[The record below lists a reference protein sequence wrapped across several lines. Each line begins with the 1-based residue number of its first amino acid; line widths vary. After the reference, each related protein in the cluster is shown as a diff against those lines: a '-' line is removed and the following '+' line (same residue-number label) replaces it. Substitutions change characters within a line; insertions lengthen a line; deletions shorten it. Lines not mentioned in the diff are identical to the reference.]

1 MIVIMVIR
9 VRELVGP
16 AGRPCALCGGHR
28 VVLVHSWDRPGMG
41 DRVRARLGAALH
53 RNERFTDEC
62 RDCGARAS
70 VRQVLDPAATRTTGA
85 AGS

>member
-1 MIVIMVIR
+1 MLVIMVVR

-28 VVLVHSWDRPGMG
+28 VVLVRSWDRPGVG
-41 DRVRARLGAALH
+41 DRVRARLGAVLH

-70 VRQVLDPAATRTTGA
+70 VRQGSDTVAQRPRDAADR
-85 AGS
+85 